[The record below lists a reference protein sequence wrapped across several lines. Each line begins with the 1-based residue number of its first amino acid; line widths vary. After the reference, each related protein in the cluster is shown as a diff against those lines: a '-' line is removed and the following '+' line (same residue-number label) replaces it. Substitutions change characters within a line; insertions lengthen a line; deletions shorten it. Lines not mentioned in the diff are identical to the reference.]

1 MNYRQCEPM
10 NGKWMKAT
18 KRRDRVREKKMMLGE
33 NERCEEV
40 GCFKLFHNTILF
52 DEDIHKSENIN
63 LQLRNNIIYV

>member
-1 MNYRQCEPM
+1 MRANEWKMDESDKKDEIQS
-10 NGKWMKAT
+10 
-18 KRRDRVREKKMMLGE
+18 VREEKMMQGE

-40 GCFKLFHNTILF
+40 GCFKLFPNTILF

>member
-1 MNYRQCEPM
+1 MRANEWKMDESDKKDEIQS
-10 NGKWMKAT
+10 
-18 KRRDRVREKKMMLGE
+18 VREEKMMQGE